1 MYVTQ
6 GQQDKD
12 RDPARARLTAQ
23 DWADAALAA
32 VGEGG
37 LAAIAVEP
45 LAARLGATKGSFYW
59 HFTSRAALIE
69 AALTRWEQTATDA
82 IIVTTE
88 ADPDPERRLR
98 TLFTRVADAAS
109 GNPVELAL
117 LSSAAHPQVAAALHR
132 VTERRME
139 YVARLF
145 AELGFPP
152 EEARRRSL
160 LAYSTYLGHAQLAHS
175 VPQLLPEGEER
186 RRYLES
192 AMAALLQRS

>member
-1 MYVTQ
+1 MHVTQ
-6 GQQDKD
+6 GQQNKD
-12 RDPARARLTAQ
+12 RDPARTRLTAQ

-32 VGEGG
+32 IGEGG

-45 LAARLGATKGSFYW
+45 LAAQLGATKGSFYW

-82 IIVTTE
+82 VIVTAE
-88 ADPDPERRLR
+88 ADLDPEHRLR
-98 TLFTRVADAAS
+98 TLFARVVMAAS
-109 GNPVELAL
+109 ENPVELAL
-117 LSSAAHPQVAAALHR
+117 LSSAAHPQVAVALHR

-160 LAYSTYLGHAQLAHS
+160 LAYSIYLGHAQLAHS

-186 RRYLES
+186 LRYLES
-192 AMAALLQRS
+192 TMAALLQRS

>member
-1 MYVTQ
+1 MKRGEQ
-6 GQQDKD
+6 NKD
-12 RDPARARLTAQ
+12 RETPRTRLSAQ

-45 LAARLGATKGSFYW
+45 LATRLGATKGSCYW
-59 HFTSRAALIE
+59 HFANRAALIE
-69 AALTRWEQTATDA
+69 ATLTRWEQIATDA
-82 IIVTTE
+82 VIVTAE
-88 ADPDPERRLR
+88 ADPDPEHRLR
-98 TLFTRVADAAS
+98 TLFARVVIAAS
-109 GNPVELAL
+109 ENPVELAL

-139 YVARLF
+139 YVAVLF
-145 AELGFPP
+145 AELGFPR

-160 LAYSTYLGHAQLAHS
+160 LAYSAYLGHAQLAHS
-175 VPQLLPEGEER
+175 VPQLLPEGAER

-192 AMAALLQRS
+192 TMTALLQRS